1 MGLDALS
8 SICKWNPG
16 HLSCESQGGR
26 LPAWHCCCHD
36 NGYTHMEHNVLIKIR
51 LKARNKTIPPYKYF
65 ILYFKGVK
73 WNTEIWQLAAVFPA
87 HVWRG
92 RVWILSFLNSDEVFS
107 LWLSWFPNIHTRC
120 ILRPHTTSFV
130 SIIQDAAMLQIFIK
144 LAWRFLVINF
154 AGIQIKK
161 RRSRKKFRLSW
172 FWGNLVVK
180 QVK

>member
-26 LPAWHCCCHD
+26 LPAWHRCCHD
-36 NGYTHMEHNVLIKIR
+36 NTHTEHNVLIKIR
-51 LKARNKTIPPYKYF
+51 LKARNKNNNTSIQ
-65 ILYFKGVK
+65 ILHSIFQRSKMK
-73 WNTEIWQLAAVFPA
+73 HWNMTTGCGFSCTCLKRKSLDPLILEQWCSVFT
-87 HVWRG
+87 
-92 RVWILSFLNSDEVFS
+92 
-107 LWLSWFPNIHTRC
+107 WLSWFPNIHTSF

-154 AGIQIKK
+154 AGIKIKK

-172 FWGNLVVK
+172 FSGNLVAK